1 MGFFFF
7 FWSCFGFWFF
17 FFLSPENLVNV
28 DVFWML

>member
-7 FWSCFGFWFF
+7 LVMFWFLFF

>member
-7 FWSCFGFWFF
+7 FGHVLVFVF

>member
-7 FWSCFGFWFF
+7 FLVMFWFLFF